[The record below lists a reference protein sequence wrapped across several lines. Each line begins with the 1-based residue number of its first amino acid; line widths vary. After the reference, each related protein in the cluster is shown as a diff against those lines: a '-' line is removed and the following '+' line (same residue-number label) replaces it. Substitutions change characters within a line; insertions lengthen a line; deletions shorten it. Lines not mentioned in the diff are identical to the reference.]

1 MKCFC
6 RTRLHYDADK
16 NMSLLVKEMV
26 EAMYQGVSVIFAS
39 LDTSYDS
46 VLIYMLQNGFTL
58 LDSRFY
64 TQFQYISLAT
74 FAEATHL
81 ADPLMTLDTFLDH
94 AVRLVPKDTK
104 DALMIIDHGSF
115 LGGPY
120 SLTTITSLAQ
130 LIVHHSE
137 NHGMHGNPT
146 HVNQAHTDRKHSVR
160 HKWPDSLSFVLSFDS
175 HVMSSQELIYL
186 LLNVPS
192 LYIDNRVIPHDHN
205 NILRVPS
212 NVGIESL
219 SSILNPLLVVI
230 LSKLLSKSESN
241 LKSASL
247 HADHSACY
255 KELLAL
261 HSRCEAF
268 QSFIETSLA
277 ANPNSLVL
285 TKEIVELLASRPAMP
300 ASYDRLLAE
309 HAKSGEEHDH
319 RLGLQSIS
327 SRVDTVSPAL
337 SVNTDLSWMLSPDYN
352 AHANNKS
359 RHPLPSE
366 QRPTHDAHSKL
377 TIAYLEHDQKA
388 QQPTTEELEK
398 KGPERS
404 PDHLRRSS
412 KEKSLLLTT
421 SVPNMGPYLEQILH
435 QSESSTIEQPAVILP
450 AVAKRLTSISSLA
463 WSQSPKENKSSSN
476 SPNNGTIDANIEK
489 VPNSTS
495 TVTIPTHAPVT
506 PPSLVQSPPAKV
518 QGLRMVTKGKGVKL
532 SGSQSNEAHRAEKT

>member
-16 NMSLLVKEMV
+16 NMHLLVKEMV

-64 TQFQYISLAT
+64 THFQYISLTA

-81 ADPLMTLDTFLDH
+81 ADPPVTLDTFLNH

-120 SLTTITSLAQ
+120 NLTTITSLAQ

-137 NHGMHGNPT
+137 NHGTHGNPG
-146 HVNQAHTDRKHSVR
+146 HANQLHTDRKHSVR
-160 HKWPDSLSFVLSFDS
+160 HKWPDSLSFVFSFDS

-192 LYIDNRVIPHDHN
+192 LYIDNRIIPHDHN

-230 LSKLLSKSESN
+230 LSKLLSKSESS
-241 LKSASL
+241 LKPVSL
-247 HADHSACY
+247 HADHSMCC

-268 QSFIETSLA
+268 QSFIEASLA
-277 ANPNSLVL
+277 ANPNSLML
-285 TKEIVELLASRPAMP
+285 TKEITELLATRPAIP
-300 ASYDRLLAE
+300 VSYDHLLAE
-309 HAKSGEEHDH
+309 HAKPGEEHDH
-319 RLGLQSIS
+319 RLGLQSTS
-327 SRVDTVSPAL
+327 SQVDMVSPAL
-337 SVNTDLSWMLSPDYN
+337 SVNTDLSWMLSPDYKT
-352 AHANNKS
+352 HSSGKS

-366 QRPTHDAHSKL
+366 QQPTHDAHSKL
-377 TIAYLEHDQKA
+377 TIAYLEHDKKTQHSTK
-388 QQPTTEELEK
+388 EEPEK
-398 KGPERS
+398 K
-404 PDHLRRSS
+404 DHESS
-412 KEKSLLLTT
+412 SDHSRHSNKEKSHLLTT

-435 QSESSTIEQPAVILP
+435 QSESSTTEQPAVILP
-450 AVAKRLTSISSLA
+450 AVTKRLTSISSLA
-463 WSQSPKENKSSSN
+463 WSQPPQENKLSSD
-476 SPNNGTIDANIEK
+476 SPNNGAIDATIEK
-489 VPNSTS
+489 ALESTS
-495 TVTIPTHAPVT
+495 TVAIPIHAPVM
-506 PPSLVQSPPAKV
+506 PPSLVQSPPVKP
-518 QGLRMVTKGKGVKL
+518 QGLRMVTKGKGIKL
-532 SGSQSNEAHRAEKT
+532 SSSRPSEAHQAEKT